1 MAGKLVGVG
10 LLIYQMKKIILFVTA
25 LILSLHCMAQEELSF
40 PFQGG
45 KDVMTRFFRDSLT
58 VSPDIIQKRAAG
70 SVIFKFTADVQG
82 RISKIII
89 YYADDAVLAA
99 PVIDALKR
107 SNHKWIIPDH
117 EKFHDFIIPFSFSF
131 NIPAAETPTLQAR
144 VYDYIRNRKPITTEN
159 QVPLDR
165 ATLLPTVMVKYD
177 IARRR

>member
-1 MAGKLVGVG
+1 
-10 LLIYQMKKIILFVTA
+10 MKKILLLVTA
-25 LILSLHCMAQEELSF
+25 ITFSLHCLAQEQLSF

-45 KDVMTRFFRDSLT
+45 KDIMTGFFRDSLT
-58 VSPDIIQKRAAG
+58 VSPEIVHKHATG

-82 RISKIII
+82 RISKIIV
-89 YYADDAVLAA
+89 YYADDAALVA

-107 SNHKWIIPDH
+107 SDHKWIIPDH

-131 NIPAAETPTLQAR
+131 NVPAAEGQRLQAAI
-144 VYDYIRNRKPITTEN
+144 YDYVRNRKPVITEN

-177 IARRR
+177 ITR